1 MSRKGRLGRRP
12 FLFQLIH
19 CVIDPMHSKGNR
31 RPGYYLGHDSF
42 QVTGDGHGGQPFGCQ
57 PFSLQPP
64 EPGCQLPMAEMPTPE
79 LPMPVPVTRHLKMY
93 GPPANHPV
101 PLCCPL

>member
-1 MSRKGRLGRRP
+1 MTALRAEWRAEWIS
-12 FLFQLIH
+12 QQS
-19 CVIDPMHSKGNR
+19 HSKGNR

-64 EPGCQLPMAEMPTPE
+64 EPGCQLPMAERPAPE
-79 LPMPVPVTRHLKMY
+79 LSMPVPVTRHHGSL
-93 GPPANHPV
+93 
-101 PLCCPL
+101 